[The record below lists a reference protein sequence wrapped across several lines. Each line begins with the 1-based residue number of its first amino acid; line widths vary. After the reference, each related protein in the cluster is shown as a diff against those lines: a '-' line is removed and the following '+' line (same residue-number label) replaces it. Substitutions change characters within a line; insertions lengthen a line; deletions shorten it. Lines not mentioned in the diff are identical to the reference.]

1 MKAIYRRH
9 FAIVLEA
16 DSLSSF
22 RGRKHDPFRRVTSEP
37 RRLSRL
43 LAACGDWWARFVP
56 VGALLVG
63 VRDLQDPRFIQR
75 FA

>member
-1 MKAIYRRH
+1 MKAIYRRP

-22 RGRKHDPFRRVTSEP
+22 RERKHGQLRRVSPES

-43 LAACGDWWARFVP
+43 LAARGYWRTRFVP
-56 VGALLVG
+56 VCALLVG
-63 VRDLQDPRFIQR
+63 VRDLQNPRLIQR

>member
-16 DSLSSF
+16 DSLLSF
-22 RGRKHDPFRRVTSEP
+22 RGRKHGRVRRVTPELC
-37 RRLSRL
+37 RLSRL
-43 LAACGDWWARFVP
+43 LVACGDWRTRFVP
-56 VGALLVG
+56 VCALLVG
-63 VRDLQDPRFIQR
+63 VCDLQNPRFIQR